1 MWNEKEKARNRAVK
15 FAFGVSWLPCLFSL
29 EQILNEDFLHAEPT
43 VICKTDA
50 AQGPQ

>member
-15 FAFGVSWLPCLFSL
+15 FALGVSWLPCLFSL